1 MVIALSAWSNPQNI
15 KTPNPKKQIYMK
27 TTKLILS
34 AAMTIGLFQGISSVE
49 AAQMT
54 GSIDF
59 DGGVVLD
66 TGVVG
71 TATAVTTWTGAGG
84 VGLPTVVA
92 NSLSPGGSPGGS
104 TVTISAPWSFV
115 SGAIASFWSTG
126 GYTFDLTSS
135 SIAFQT
141 GTFINASGPGI
152 LKHAGFDDTPG
163 TWAFSTQ
170 SPGSGSPTVF
180 SFSAATGTPVSDV
193 GGTAS
198 LMGMGLMGLALVR
211 RKVQAIRAGEGTVG

>member
-1 MVIALSAWSNPQNI
+1 
-15 KTPNPKKQIYMK
+15 MK

-34 AAMTIGLFQGISSVE
+34 AAMTIGLFEGISSVE

-59 DGGVVLD
+59 SGGVLLD
-66 TGVVG
+66 TSSAG
-71 TATAVTTWTGAGG
+71 TATMVTSWTGPGG
-84 VGLPTVVA
+84 VGSPTVVQ
-92 NSLSPGGSPGGS
+92 STLSAGAVPGGTG
-104 TVTISAPWSFV
+104 VTIFAPWSFV
-115 SGAIASFWSTG
+115 SGAIASFWSVS

-135 SIAFQT
+135 SIAFQS
-141 GTFINASGPGI
+141 GSFVNASGPGV

-163 TWAFSTQ
+163 SWAFSTQ
-170 SPGSGSPTVF
+170 DPGAGTPPVF
-180 SFSAATGTPVSDV
+180 SFSSATGTPVSDV

-211 RKVQAIRAGEGTVG
+211 RKVQAISVGEGTVG